1 MLNTSGEAPE
11 RQGDRPSKFAQ
22 HMTVLEEWDLERL
35 LLVARRRARVLAGGV
50 AVGLIAAVFYI
61 LVTVPQYTSVVD
73 ILLDTPKVSAVAD
86 SYETSNN
93 AVSFEAGGVDSQV
106 ELLKSERIALS
117 VIKKLDLKNNP
128 VFAPKSGTVSEAIGA
143 VYDFLLDTFGWRDLE
158 ADAAR
163 AVEADRVLE
172 RQIVESL
179 GDATKV
185 KRVGRTYV
193 LELSHASMDRG
204 LASSIANAYA
214 DAYLTDQ
221 LDAKYDATTRAAI
234 WLQDRIG
241 ELKDKSLEADTKVQQ
256 FRSEHG
262 LLAVDG
268 KLVNEQQLVDAN
280 AQLSEARAKLAD
292 AEAKVQRIDT
302 IAKTGSVDAV
312 TDEALNSPV
321 IADLRKKYL
330 DDARREAEITKR
342 LGADHIAAVN
352 LRSEMKQY
360 ERLVFEELSRIGQSY
375 HSDYQIAKSRLESL
389 EENFRKMMAQ
399 TAGDNKTLVTLRELE
414 RESET
419 YKELY
424 KTFLGRYQQAI
435 QQQSFPITDARVIT
449 SASPALKAS
458 WPKKGLLL
466 ALGFVLGGLLG
477 AAGAFFLEMRDQVF
491 RTGDQVQ
498 TELGLEFLGLL
509 PVLAIG
515 GHRPERETTATP
527 PGVLGATAPRMRYA
541 LTAPLSGFA
550 ETLRAT
556 KVAADIALRAKKPK
570 IIGVVSVLP
579 SEGKTT
585 VSKNLASL
593 IASLGSR
600 TILIDSDLRNPGLS
614 RAVAPEAT
622 DGLVEVLK
630 GSRSVTQVSL
640 QEEESHLVVVPATV
654 HRKLTNSSELLSSQ
668 AMQGLLGKLGEVFD
682 YIVLDLPPMGPVIDV
697 RAMADLVD
705 AFVLV
710 VEWGKTSRSLVR
722 STLQVEAEV
731 AEKCLGVILNKVEQ
745 DKMKLYSGSEYRN
758 YYYSKYSKYY
768 MS

>member
-1 MLNTSGEAPE
+1 MLNTSSEMPDHQ
-11 RQGDRPSKFAQ
+11 RDRPSKFAQ
-22 HMTVLEEWDLERL
+22 HMVSIEAWDLERL
-35 LLVARRRARVLAGGV
+35 VLVARRRFRVLAGGV

-61 LVTVPQYTSVVD
+61 LVTVPKYTSVVD

-86 SYETSNN
+86 SYGTTANAMNFET
-93 AVSFEAGGVDSQV
+93 GGIDSQV
-106 ELLKSERIALS
+106 ELLKSERITLS

-128 VFAPKSGTVSEAIGA
+128 LFVPQAGVVSRALGA
-143 VYDFLLDTFGWRDLE
+143 AYDVVLDTFGLRDLE
-158 ADAAR
+158 AEAAR
-163 AVEADRVLE
+163 AVEADRILE
-172 RQIVESL
+172 RQIVENL
-179 GDATKV
+179 EDTTKV
-185 KRVGRTYV
+185 TRIGRTYV
-193 LELSHASMDRG
+193 LELSYTSIDAG
-204 LASSIANAYA
+204 LASSIANTYA

-262 LLAVDG
+262 LLSVDG
-268 KLVNEQQLVDAN
+268 KLVNEQQLADAN
-280 AQLSEARAKLAD
+280 AQLSDARAKLAE

-302 IAKTGSVDAV
+302 IAKTGSVDAA
-312 TDEALNSPV
+312 TDEALSSPV

-330 DDARREAEITKR
+330 DASRREAEITKR

-389 EENFRKMMAQ
+389 EENFRKMMVQ

-424 KTFLGRYQQAI
+424 KTFLERYQQAI

-449 SASPALKAS
+449 AATPPLKAS

-466 ALGFVLGGLLG
+466 ALGCVLGGLFG
-477 AAGAFFLEMRDQVF
+477 AVGAYLLEMRDQVF

-498 TELGLEFLGLL
+498 SELGLEFLGLL
-509 PVLAIG
+509 PVLPVT
-515 GHRPERETTATP
+515 GHRPEREVASP
-527 PGVLGATAPRMRYA
+527 APGVLGPTAPRMRYA

-550 ETLRAT
+550 ETLRGT

-570 IIGVVSVLP
+570 IIGIVSVLP

-585 VSKNLASL
+585 VAKNLASL
-593 IASLGSR
+593 ISSLGSK

-614 RAVAPEAT
+614 RSVAPDAT
-622 DGLVEVLK
+622 DGLVEVLQ

-640 QEEESHLVVVPATV
+640 REEDSHLVVVPATV
-654 HRKLTNSSELLSSQ
+654 HRKLTNSSELLSSP
-668 AMQGLLGKLGEVFD
+668 AMQGLLEKLGEVFD

-705 AFVLV
+705 AFVVV
-710 VEWGKTSRSLVR
+710 VEWGKTSRALVR
-722 STLQVEAEV
+722 STLTVEAEV
-731 AEKCLGVILNKVEQ
+731 AEKCLGVILNKVDQE
-745 DKMKLYSGSEYRN
+745 KMKLYSGSEYRN

>member
-1 MLNTSGEAPE
+1 MLNTSGHMPE
-11 RQGDRPSKFAQ
+11 RQGERPSKFAQ
-22 HMTVLEEWDLERL
+22 HMVALEEWDLERL
-35 LLVARRRARVLAGGV
+35 LLVARRRFRVLAGGV
-50 AVGLIAAVFYI
+50 ALGLIAAVFYI
-61 LVTVPQYTSVVD
+61 LVAVPRYTSVVD
-73 ILLDTPKVSAVAD
+73 ILLDTPKVNAVAD
-86 SYETSNN
+86 SYDTANN
-93 AVSFEAGGVDSQV
+93 ALSFETGGVDSQV
-106 ELLKSERIALS
+106 ELLKSERISLS
-117 VIKKLDLKNNP
+117 VIKKLDLKNSP
-128 VFAPKSGTVSEAIGA
+128 LFAPKSNAIAEIFGA
-143 VYDFLLDTFGWRDLE
+143 AQDYLIDLFGVRDLAAE
-158 ADAAR
+158 AAR
-163 AVEADRVLE
+163 AVEMDRILE
-172 RQIVESL
+172 RRIVENLEES
-179 GDATKV
+179 TKV
-185 KRVGRTYV
+185 KRVGKTYV
-193 LELSHASMDRG
+193 LELSYTSTDPVMVAK
-204 LASSIANAYA
+204 IANAYA

-241 ELKDKSLEADTKVQQ
+241 ELKDKSLQADTKVQQ

-268 KLVNEQQLVDAN
+268 KLVNEQQLADAN
-280 AQLSEARAKLAD
+280 SQLSEARAKLAE

-302 IAKTGSVDAV
+302 ISKTGSVDAA
-312 TDEALNSPV
+312 TDEAITSAV
-321 IADLRKKYL
+321 IGDLRRKYL
-330 DDARREAEITKR
+330 DASRREAEITKR

-375 HSDYQIAKSRLESL
+375 HSDLQIARSRLESI
-389 EENFRKMMAQ
+389 EENFRKMMVQ
-399 TAGDNKTLVTLRELE
+399 TAGDNKTLVELRELE

-424 KTFLGRYQQAI
+424 KTFLSRYQQAI

-449 SASPALKAS
+449 SATASLKAS
-458 WPKKGLLL
+458 WPKKGLVL
-466 ALGFVLGGLLG
+466 AGGIFLGTFLGV
-477 AAGAFFLEMRDQVF
+477 AGAFLLEMRDQVF

-498 TELGLEFLGLL
+498 TELGQEFLGLL
-509 PVLAIG
+509 PVLQVG
-515 GHRPERETTATP
+515 GHRPERE
-527 PGVLGATAPRMRYA
+527 ATAPGMLGPIPPRLRYA

-585 VSKNLASL
+585 VAKNLATL
-593 IASLGSR
+593 IASLGSK

-614 RAVAPEAT
+614 RSVAQDAT
-622 DGLVEVLK
+622 EGLVEILQ
-630 GSRSVTQVSL
+630 GQRSVPQVSL
-640 QEEESHLVVVPATV
+640 REEESNLVIVPATV

-668 AMQGLLGKLGEVFD
+668 AMQNLLGKLGEVFD
-682 YIVLDLPPMGPVIDV
+682 YIVLDLPPIGPVIDV

-710 VEWGKTSRSLVR
+710 VEWGKTSRALVR
-722 STLQVEAEV
+722 STLSVETEV